1 MKKFKYVIAA
11 AMSALLLCG
20 CQSET
25 DGEPVVA
32 SLEDSSAEATADE
45 SSQAVKTS
53 AAGDQLE
60 VHYIDVG
67 QGDASLIM
75 LGDYAMLIDGGNN
88 DKGELVRDYLLS
100 QGVESLDYIVATHPD
115 ADHIGGFNRVLKDIP
130 AGEFLLGFPE
140 DHDSGD
146 EVRFQVYEDL
156 HAQGIPFRRVH
167 HGDTIDFGDVKITV
181 YQRTDDHLPRVNNKS
196 VMLMIQYGERRIF
209 FTGDVQAA
217 AQELIGA
224 NSEGLDLDCDILKFP
239 HHGYDRMQK
248 EFLDL
253 TAPELVICTCGDSKT
268 EGIKQLKERKIPYQM
283 TANQTLLLKTDC
295 KVWTMERIPM
305 KIK

>member
-1 MKKFKYVIAA
+1 MKRIAILCL
-11 AMSALLLCG
+11 ALLILLSAG
-20 CQSET
+20 
-25 DGEPVVA
+25 A
-32 SLEDSSAEATADE
+32 SAEEIILNKIRGDHADFTFAE
-45 SSQAVKTS
+45 DAKL
-53 AAGDQLE
+53 LE
-60 VHYIDVG
+60 VYFPQVFG
-67 QGDASLIM
+67 CDAALVRY
-75 LGDYAMLIDGGNN
+75 GDYSMLIDCAGNQWKTVKQTL
-88 DKGELVRDYLLS
+88 DKL
-100 QGVESLDYIVATHPD
+100 GVTQLTYAVNSHPD

-283 TANQTLLLKTDC
+283 TANQTLLLKTDGT
-295 KVWTMERIPM
+295 VWTMERIPM

>member
-1 MKKFKYVIAA
+1 MKRIAILCL
-11 AMSALLLCG
+11 ALLILLSAG
-20 CQSET
+20 
-25 DGEPVVA
+25 A
-32 SLEDSSAEATADE
+32 SAEEIILNKIRGDHADFTFAE
-45 SSQAVKTS
+45 DAKL
-53 AAGDQLE
+53 LE
-60 VHYIDVG
+60 VYFPQVFG
-67 QGDASLIM
+67 CDAALVRY
-75 LGDYAMLIDGGNN
+75 GDYSMLIDCAGNQWKTVKQTL
-88 DKGELVRDYLLS
+88 DKL
-100 QGVESLDYIVATHPD
+100 GVTQLTYAVNSHPD

-239 HHGYDRMQK
+239 HHGYDRMRK

-283 TANQTLLLKTDC
+283 TANQTLLLKTDG

>member
-1 MKKFKYVIAA
+1 MKRIAILCL
-11 AMSALLLCG
+11 ALLILLSAG
-20 CQSET
+20 
-25 DGEPVVA
+25 A
-32 SLEDSSAEATADE
+32 SAEEIILNKIRGDHADFTFAE
-45 SSQAVKTS
+45 DAKL
-53 AAGDQLE
+53 LE
-60 VHYIDVG
+60 VYFPQVFG
-67 QGDASLIM
+67 CDAALVRY
-75 LGDYAMLIDGGNN
+75 GDYSMLIDCAGNQWKTVKQTL
-88 DKGELVRDYLLS
+88 DKL
-100 QGVESLDYIVATHPD
+100 GVTQLTYAVNSHPD

-283 TANQTLLLKTDC
+283 TANQTLLLKTDG

>member
-1 MKKFKYVIAA
+1 MKRIAILCL
-11 AMSALLLCG
+11 ALLILLSAG
-20 CQSET
+20 
-25 DGEPVVA
+25 A
-32 SLEDSSAEATADE
+32 SAEEIILNKIRGDHADFTFAE
-45 SSQAVKTS
+45 DAKL
-53 AAGDQLE
+53 LE
-60 VHYIDVG
+60 VYFPQVFG
-67 QGDASLIM
+67 CDAALVRY
-75 LGDYAMLIDGGNN
+75 GDYSMLIDCAGNQWKTVKQTL
-88 DKGELVRDYLLS
+88 DKL
-100 QGVESLDYIVATHPD
+100 GVTQLTYAVNSHPD

-224 NSEGLDLDCDILKFP
+224 NSEGLDLDCAILKFP

-283 TANQTLLLKTDC
+283 TANQTLLLKTDG